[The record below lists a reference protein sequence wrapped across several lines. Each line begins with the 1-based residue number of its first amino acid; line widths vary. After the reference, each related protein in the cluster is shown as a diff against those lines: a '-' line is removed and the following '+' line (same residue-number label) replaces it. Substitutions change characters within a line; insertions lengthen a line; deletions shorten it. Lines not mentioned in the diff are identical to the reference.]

1 MMFSTRVF
9 VMQLSA
15 PLPTQIIR
23 TCDCWQNDDSRIG
36 HITRTELNLVV
47 KLLSKRWLI
56 PIGARPEGPKLE
68 PEGPRAEVG
77 FPTAD
82 LGFSSIQG
90 TLLGFYGILIS
101 K

>member
-9 VMQLSA
+9 DMQLSA
-15 PLPTQIIR
+15 PLPPQIIR
-23 TCDCWQNDDSRIG
+23 TCDCWQNDDDDDDSRIG
-36 HITRTELNLVV
+36 HITRTELNLVG
-47 KLLSKRWLI
+47 KLLSKRWWILV
-56 PIGARPEGPKLE
+56 GARPEGPKLE

-90 TLLGFYGILIS
+90 IYGI
-101 K
+101 

>member
-1 MMFSTRVF
+1 MFSTRVF
-9 VMQLSA
+9 DMQLSA
-15 PLPTQIIR
+15 PLPPQIIR
-23 TCDCWQNDDSRIG
+23 PCDCWQNDDDDSRIG

-82 LGFSSIQG
+82 QGFSSIQG
-90 TLLGFYGILIS
+90 IYGI
-101 K
+101 